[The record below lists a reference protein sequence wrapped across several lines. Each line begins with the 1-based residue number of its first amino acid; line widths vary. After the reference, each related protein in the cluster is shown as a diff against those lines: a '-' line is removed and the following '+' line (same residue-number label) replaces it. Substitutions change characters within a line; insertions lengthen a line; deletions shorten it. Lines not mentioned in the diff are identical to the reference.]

1 MTVVH
6 ISLKLPLVQW
16 AISLVFDLLFRCT
29 EIHWMYKYHGAA
41 GSNTVHHGKWEEG
54 SGVLSLWLSHQS
66 FQGGALSKELWGCS
80 GHFHLTG
87 PASHCHLSYLSQ
99 NPPFSSLIL
108 FSFPR
113 TCFPASCLLFLSL
126 SLFLSIIPVIQVA
139 WVAAEGP
146 GQSLQT
152 SPTVP
157 HLQCSSPCSSCRS
170 WSFWFS
176 CTSPTCRNDP
186 LCQAQAGSSPSGPG
200 QGDRGQEQG
209 PDRAWLVSL
218 SIILMA
224 NVFDILTVSIFFHYY
239 E

>member
-1 MTVVH
+1 
-6 ISLKLPLVQW
+6 
-16 AISLVFDLLFRCT
+16 
-29 EIHWMYKYHGAA
+29 MYKYHGAA

-87 PASHCHLSYLSQ
+87 PASHCHLCLT
-99 NPPFSSLIL
+99 FLKILLFLIL

-113 TCFPASCLLFLSL
+113 TCFPPSCLLFLSL
-126 SLFLSIIPVIQVA
+126 SLCLSIIPVVQVA
-139 WVAAEGP
+139 WVMAEGP
-146 GQSLQT
+146 GQSLKT
-152 SPTVP
+152 LPTFP
-157 HLQCSSPCSSCRS
+157 HLQCSSPCSFYRS

-176 CTSPTCRNDP
+176 STSSTSRNDP

-200 QGDRGQEQG
+200 QGDRGREQKS
-209 PDRAWLVSL
+209 PDRAWLMSL

-224 NVFDILTVSIFFHYY
+224 SVFDILTVSIFFHYY